1 MKQEE
6 YLKLKNSI
14 PLFDNEQVFSV
25 TQLIEYL
32 KKIIKNDPVVGGMIL
47 VKGEISGIKQKANY
61 MFFDLVDSETS
72 KYVLGCTVFNLPYRS
87 EDKIPRNL
95 QDGMTVVVQGQLSLY
110 KKHYSMAVESI
121 NLVSNRGAL
130 LEKIE
135 KLKAK
140 LLAQGYFEISRKRPI
155 PKFPKNIG
163 IVTSPSGA
171 AIYDALKVI
180 GSRYPLVNIYLF
192 PSLVQGEN
200 APKDI
205 VKAINK
211 ANKYPLDML
220 LLIRGGGSAED
231 LMAFNDEKV
240 AKAVFDSKIP
250 IVTGIGH
257 QSDNSIA
264 DYVADLRCATP
275 TDAAKHSVPDFREL
289 SRKIDEFYSYMKKT
303 FEAGT
308 ETLKRYVE
316 IYGSKIQN
324 NSPINQLLKKEKDLD
339 TLFQFLNN
347 NTNNYFTSK
356 RNTLDKFSL
365 VLLSNNPVE
374 YILQLNSKVDDYY
387 EIINKNSPNE
397 ILNMGFAAVF
407 KGKNLVTTI
416 NQVNLNDELKIRLKD
431 GVLLVKVEKMKKM
444 D

>member
-171 AIYDALKVI
+171 AIHDALKVI